1 MSHTGPAAGQIWR
14 PTKAGAKAKERLVVR
29 VCPDRLGN
37 PGVDYAEA
45 GGDRSWITLSAWNA
59 WVRQHAAQMEEPRF
73 AGSAERL
80 AKLTR
85 RGSRG

>member
-1 MSHTGPAAGQIWR
+1 MNHTGPAAGQIWR
-14 PTKAGAKAKERLVVR
+14 PTKAGTKAKERLVVR

-59 WVRQHAAQMEEPRF
+59 WVRGHAAQMEEPRF